1 MQQIIF
7 KNLKQSE
14 PVREV
19 VRQRM
24 QSVIDRFPALKDCRI
39 HITLEMHN
47 SRIRAR
53 PDLFIVKA
61 YVSKGRYRGVRLEKS
76 GQNLYAALAE
86 VVEHTL
92 EKLNRFGDR
101 QRVKE
106 RNRARKIAAWAENK
120 RFRKYSIFI
129 RREL

>member
-1 MQQIIF
+1 MQQILF
-7 KNLKQSE
+7 KNLKRSE
-14 PVREV
+14 SAREV
-19 VRQRM
+19 VKQRM
-24 QSVIDRFPALKDCRI
+24 QSVIDKFPALKACRI
-39 HITLEMHN
+39 YITLEMHN
-47 SRIRAR
+47 STIRAR
-53 PDLFIVKA
+53 PDLFTVKVH
-61 YVSKGRYRGVRLEKS
+61 VSEGRYRGVRLEKS
-76 GQNLYAALAE
+76 GQNLYAALAD

-106 RNRARKIAAWAENK
+106 RNRARKIAAWAEDK